1 MIKGRESK
9 NTGMPMRVF
18 VMFLAVLFALHF
30 HLVPAVYSITVEEQA
45 GKKGEQ
51 APAYADEFSQKV
63 PERRDAKSRYQERD
77 PRLACLLSLML
88 PGGGQIYLREDLKG
102 AGFCLLTG
110 AAYGASGYYL
120 YQAFSGDYEGTEMK
134 SKMVI
139 SGLFFVV
146 GAIIHVVGIVEAYN
160 NALEINQRSFYFGSS
175 HSPSPYIAEL
185 IYE

>member
-9 NTGMPMRVF
+9 YSGMPMRVF
-18 VMFLAVLFALHF
+18 VSCLIILFTLHF

-45 GKKGEQ
+45 GKKADQ
-51 APAYADEFSQKV
+51 APAFTDEFAQKV
-63 PERRDAKSRYQERD
+63 PERRDAKTRYQERD

-120 YQAFSGDYEGTEMK
+120 YQTFAGDYEGSEKK

-139 SGLFFVV
+139 SGLFFVL

-160 NALEINQRSFYFGSS
+160 DALEINQRSFYFGSS